1 MDNINEILKLPIE
14 ELDLSVRSYLC
25 LKNFGIETIGDLIN
39 YNTFDLYRVRNL
51 GLRCYD
57 EIILKV
63 HDIGLYFRDEQEEPK
78 EKRIKK

>member
-25 LKNFGIETIGDLIN
+25 LKIFRIETIGDLIN

-57 EIILKV
+57 EIILKI
-63 HDIGLYFRDEQEEPK
+63 HDTGLYFRDEKEETK

>member
-1 MDNINEILKLPIE
+1 MNDINKILELSIE
-14 ELDLSVRSYLC
+14 KLDLSVRSYLC

-57 EIILKV
+57 EIVIKV
-63 HDIGLYFRDEQEEPK
+63 HESGLCFKDEIEENK
-78 EKRIKK
+78 KRI